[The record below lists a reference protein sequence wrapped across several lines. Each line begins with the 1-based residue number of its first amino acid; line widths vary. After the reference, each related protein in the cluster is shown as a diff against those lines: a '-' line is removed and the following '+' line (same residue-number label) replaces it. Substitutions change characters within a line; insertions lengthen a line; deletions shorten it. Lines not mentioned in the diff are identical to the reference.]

1 MSKKIIHLTES
12 DLENIVRRVISEQ
25 NRPTEQIDLADTF
38 KSGKWKMPEN
48 VKRIDDAIQK
58 IRTFKE
64 NNKGSVIQ
72 VEINSGESRV
82 TNYDAEV
89 TPKISVEPGYLSQ
102 KRAETLKKYLE
113 KNASDILQDVK
124 IKVNDP
130 VIGSTPYDKKLN
142 AGEKDDEKYTKEQFS
157 NLTIKAIGE
166 KNPVPKIPPGCVTGL
181 EIKVW
186 VPSHQCNNAE
196 FFLFAN
202 DTLLLNAEGGKT
214 ANLNNADTNITYK
227 NISGRPKLP
236 AQLVNPAYGYI
247 SKKYGSNKDGD
258 IKGTRVDT
266 FTVTNEQSKN
276 IVKQGKG
283 LINIW
288 FISVSSRAH
297 RDLPRV
303 KIVKNGEVVYN
314 DKPKVNDGLLLTLN
328 GCGEKVVDNKEVI
341 RPSTVQQERESLIG
355 SRLQM
360 FKEGDLPAIDD
371 SKDDTK
377 QMLLNDV
384 GDLLPIASKLG
395 DIIKKV
401 KSLNNRREEIAYLKS
416 INFEEVYASVSPTIT
431 KYNLWRNGGLRKNR
445 ISNKTIRNGDMYG
458 DVRID
463 LKKFFDIFDVFF
475 KTSENEY
482 RKKGAGV
489 SNVYNRIKDL
499 NIS

>member
-1 MSKKIIHLTES
+1 MSKKIIRLTES
-12 DLENIVRRVISEQ
+12 DLENIVRRVITEK
-25 NRPTEQIDLADTF
+25 NRPTEQIDISDTF
-38 KSGKWKMPEN
+38 QSGKWKIPEN
-48 VKRIDDAIQK
+48 VKKIDDAIQK

-64 NNKGSVIQ
+64 KNKGSVIR

-82 TNYDAEV
+82 TNYDDEV
-89 TPKISVEPGYLSQ
+89 DPKKKVDPGYLSK
-102 KRAETLKKYLE
+102 KRAETLKNYLE

-124 IKVNDP
+124 IVVNEP
-130 VIGSTPYDKKLN
+130 VIGSTPYTK
-142 AGEKDDEKYTKEQFS
+142 GKDNPRDEKYTKEQFS
-157 NLTIKAIGE
+157 NFTIKAIGE

-214 ANLNNADTNITYK
+214 ANLNNADTNITYR
-227 NISGRPKLP
+227 NISGKPKLP

-258 IKGTRVDT
+258 IKGVRVDT

-288 FISVSSRAH
+288 FISVSPNTH
-297 RDLPRV
+297 KDLPRV

-314 DKPKVNDGLLLTLN
+314 DKPSVNDGLLLTLDA
-328 GCGEKVVDNKEVI
+328 CGDKVVDNKEVI
-341 RPSTVQQERESLIG
+341 RPSTVQQERESLIS

-360 FKEGDLPAIDD
+360 LKDGDLPDIDD

-377 QMLLNDV
+377 QMLLDDV
-384 GDLLPIASKLG
+384 ASLLPIAGDLG

-401 KSLNNRREEIAYLKS
+401 KTYDDKREKLDYIKS
-416 INFEEVYASVSPTIT
+416 INLEDIYSSAFPILQ
-431 KYNLWRNGGLRKNR
+431 KYDLWRNGGLRKNKIR
-445 ISNKTIRNGDMYG
+445 NKTIRNGDMFG
-458 DVRID
+458 DVRSD
-463 LKKFFDIFDVFF
+463 LKKFFDIFDLFF
-475 KTSENEY
+475 KTEDNDY
-482 RKKGAGV
+482 RNKGV
-489 SNVYNRIKDL
+489 SVGTIYRRIKDL
-499 NIS
+499 NIA

>member
-1 MSKKIIHLTES
+1 MAKKVIRLTEA
-12 DLENIVRRVISEQ
+12 DLEKLVQKVLSEQ
-25 NRPTEQIDLADTF
+25 TRPTEQINLADTF
-38 KSGKWKMPEN
+38 QSGKWKMPEN

-72 VEINSGESRV
+72 VEINSGESQV

-89 TPKISVEPGYLSQ
+89 TPKKKVDPGYLSK
-102 KRAETLKKYLE
+102 KRAETLKNYLE

-124 IKVNDP
+124 IVVNEP
-130 VIGSTPYDKKLN
+130 VIGSTPYTQ
-142 AGEKDDEKYTKEQFS
+142 GKDNPRDEKYTKEQFS
-157 NLTIKAIGE
+157 NFTIKAIGE

-214 ANLNNADTNITYK
+214 ANLNNADTNITYN
-227 NISGRPKLP
+227 NISGKPKLP

-258 IKGTRVDT
+258 IRGTRVDT
-266 FTVTNEQSKN
+266 FTVTNEQSRN

-314 DKPKVNDGLLLTLN
+314 NKPKVNDGLLLTLN

-360 FKEGDLPAIDD
+360 FKEGDLPDIDD

-384 GDLLPIASKLG
+384 GDLLPIARKLG

-401 KSLNNRREEIAYLKS
+401 KSLNNRREELAYLKS
-416 INFEEVYASVSPTIT
+416 INFEEIYASVSPTIT
-431 KYNLWRNGGLRKNR
+431 KYDLWRNGGMGKNK
-445 ISNKTIRNGDMYG
+445 IKNKTIRKGDMYG

-475 KTSENEY
+475 KTSEDEY
-482 RKKGAGV
+482 RRRGAGV
-489 SNVYNRIKDL
+489 SNVYRRIKEL
-499 NIS
+499 NIA